1 LDRQGCCF
9 IFPKSISMRWRQQV
23 SWYSAFF
30 NGVVFAL
37 IAGFVAGWIS
47 QRRDLVTGIILALI
61 IAVPAL
67 ASMVARPGQGALW
80 SQTAALAFMAPAS
93 LVGDWIRFKKFLRT

>member
-1 LDRQGCCF
+1 
-9 IFPKSISMRWRQQV
+9 MRWRQQV